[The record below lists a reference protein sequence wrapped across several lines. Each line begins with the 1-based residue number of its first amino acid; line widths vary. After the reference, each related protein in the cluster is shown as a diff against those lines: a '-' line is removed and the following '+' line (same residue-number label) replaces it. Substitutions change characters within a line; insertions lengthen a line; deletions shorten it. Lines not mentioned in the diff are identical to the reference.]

1 MDKQST
7 DLAAVEGLDT
17 FLTVKKVAAHVGVS
31 VSSVWRMARE
41 NEFPKPIKLSSQV
54 TRWRKSEVQEWMAQ
68 DFPKAL

>member
-1 MDKQST
+1 MDKQSA
-7 DLAAVEGLDT
+7 DLAAAEGLDT

-41 NEFPKPIKLSSQV
+41 DEFPKPIKLSSQV